1 MTGAHGAGELSTSNK
16 FAAGQPFAEDSG
28 TSFAAPRV
36 ANAAAHLLK
45 EYPDA
50 SVDLWR
56 ALLVAHAR
64 TPSACSELFAGD
76 DNALR
81 NVTGYGLVD
90 RSALYR
96 SLEDCVTLLAE
107 DTIENQRHQ
116 FSELLVPTEFWSPGR
131 REREITVALAYRP
144 LVPTTRIDY
153 RAAAISFKLVQA
165 GSLDEVVDRF
175 NAAVDIKDTT
185 RIQKRQ
191 TGRRFSERLRS
202 RGTVQAATWTFKQ
215 PSSALRDTSWF
226 IVVTRNDPPWGA
238 NHSSKFESYALAVS
252 IAHRSAQEPRLY
264 TSIVARLRE
273 RIQPRARV

>member
-1 MTGAHGAGELSTSNK
+1 MDYGANMMLDARAGGRPMTGAHGAGELSTSNK

-131 REREITVALAYRP
+131 REREITVALAYRTLGTHHANRLP
-144 LVPTTRIDY
+144 RCRHQFQV
-153 RAAAISFKLVQA
+153 
-165 GSLDEVVDRF
+165 GSV
-175 NAAVDIKDTT
+175 
-185 RIQKRQ
+185 
-191 TGRRFSERLRS
+191 RL
-202 RGTVQAATWTFKQ
+202 T
-215 PSSALRDTSWF
+215 
-226 IVVTRNDPPWGA
+226 
-238 NHSSKFESYALAVS
+238 
-252 IAHRSAQEPRLY
+252 
-264 TSIVARLRE
+264 
-273 RIQPRARV
+273 